1 MPDPLEQAMGLF
13 DPKMMV
19 AVVMGNYPAL
29 DPLPPKFHAYVVQKK
44 ADYGSHTRH
53 AVHMG

>member
-29 DPLPPKFHAYVVQKK
+29 DPLPPKIHAYVGQKK